1 MLHFPHPTC
10 RNAKTIHRLCVLPD
24 YQGIGVGTKMLDV
37 VAKHYKDAG
46 YQVKITTSAKNL
58 IAALNRRNG
67 WKLTRYGKSVGG
79 KTIDKEFAK
88 TVREGCKTATFFC
101 E

>member
-1 MLHFPHPTC
+1 M
-10 RNAKTIHRLCVLPD
+10 LPD
-24 YQGIGVGTKMLDV
+24 YQGIGIGTKMLDV
-37 VAKHYKDAG
+37 VAAHYRQNG

-58 IAALNRRNG
+58 IGALNRRDG

-79 KTIDKEFAK
+79 KSLDKTFVA
-88 TVREGCKTATFFC
+88 TVREGCKTATFFY